1 MEKEQIRLV
10 DEAQAKS
17 FEVQL
22 GMRRKVL
29 NKGNCSYEVTVE
41 ERHLNGGGIAHGG
54 FLFTLADNAA
64 GLTAAYSERGL
75 RDLVTQTATVHYIR
89 AAQLGEHL
97 VAEGK
102 LVHGGRSTALVN
114 VEIRTDAGKLLLQG
128 EFSMFYL
135 EPPEDE

>member
-1 MEKEQIRLV
+1 MDKQKIQRV
-10 DEAQAKS
+10 DEAQKKS

-22 GMRRKVL
+22 GIRRKTL

-54 FLFTLADNAA
+54 FLFTLADNTA

-89 AAQLGEHL
+89 AAQLGEHI
-97 VAEGK
+97 VAEGH

-114 VEIRTDAGKLLLQG
+114 VEIHNDAGKLLLQG
-128 EFSMFYL
+128 EFTMFYL
-135 EPPEDE
+135 DPPEE

>member
-1 MEKEQIRLV
+1 MDREKIRRV
-10 DEAQAKS
+10 DEAQARS
-17 FEVQL
+17 FEVHL
-22 GMRRKVL
+22 GMRRRSL

-89 AAQLGEHL
+89 AAQPGEHL
-97 VAEGK
+97 VAEGR

-114 VEIRTDAGKLLLQG
+114 VEIRNDAGKLLLQG

-135 EPPEDE
+135 DPPEDE

>member
-1 MEKEQIRLV
+1 MDKEKIRLV

-22 GMRRKVL
+22 GMRRKAL

-97 VAEGK
+97 VAEGR

-114 VEIRTDAGKLLLQG
+114 VEIRNDAGKLLLQG

-135 EPPEDE
+135 DPPEDE

>member
-1 MEKEQIRLV
+1 MEQARIERV
-10 DEAQAKS
+10 NEAQKKS

-22 GMRRKVL
+22 GMRRREL
-29 NKGNCSYEVTVE
+29 SKGRCSYEVTVE

-89 AAQLGEHL
+89 AAQLGEHI

-114 VEIRTDAGKLLLQG
+114 VEIRNDAGKLLLQG

-135 EPPEDE
+135 DPPEDE

>member
-1 MEKEQIRLV
+1 MDKEKIRLV

-22 GMRRKVL
+22 GMRRKSL
-29 NKGNCSYEVTVE
+29 SKGNCSYEVTVE

-89 AAQLGEHL
+89 AAQLGEHI

-114 VEIRTDAGKLLLQG
+114 VEVRNDAGKLLLQG

-135 EPPEDE
+135 DPPED

>member
-1 MEKEQIRLV
+1 MEKEKIRLV

-22 GMRRKVL
+22 GMRRKTL

-97 VAEGK
+97 VAEGR

-114 VEIRTDAGKLLLQG
+114 VEIRNDAGKLLLQG

-135 EPPEDE
+135 DPPEDE

>member
-1 MEKEQIRLV
+1 MDVASK
-10 DEAQAKS
+10 
-17 FEVQL
+17 EVQAEVQ
-22 GMRRKVL
+22 RV
-29 NKGNCSYEVTVE
+29 SYQEYDDEQEDIPCDGTDGVE
-41 ERHLNGGGIAHGG
+41 H
-54 FLFTLADNAA
+54 LADNAA

-89 AAQLGEHL
+89 AAQLGEHI

-114 VEIRTDAGKLLLQG
+114 VEIRNDAGKLLLQG

-135 EPPEDE
+135 DPPEDE

>member
-1 MEKEQIRLV
+1 MEKEKIRLV
-10 DEAQAKS
+10 DEAQRKS

-22 GMRRKVL
+22 GMRRSKL
-29 NKGNCSYEVTVE
+29 EKGCCSYEVTVE

-89 AAQLGEHL
+89 AAQLHEHL

-114 VEIRTDAGKLLLQG
+114 VEVRNDAGKLLLQG

-135 EPPEDE
+135 DPPEN

>member
-1 MEKEQIRLV
+1 MERERIRIV
-10 DEAQAKS
+10 DEAQKKS

-22 GMRRKVL
+22 GMRRKEL
-29 NKGNCSYEVTVE
+29 LKGHCSYEVVVGE
-41 ERHLNGGGIAHGG
+41 NHLNGGGIAHGG

-75 RDLVTQTATVHYIR
+75 RDLVTQTATIHYIR

-97 VAEGK
+97 VAEGR

-114 VEIRTDAGKLLLQG
+114 VEIRNDADKLLLQG
-128 EFSMFYL
+128 EFTMFYL
-135 EPPEDE
+135 DPPEDE